1 MFRFHKTLD
10 VITLFHKA
18 SSPASLR
25 VHTLLKQ
32 ASATASSTA
41 TEDQASDHS
50 AQTHPARQEFELDV
64 TEDPPTEDQLKN
76 ILEYVGPGKIGQVVK
91 AATTESEALKQ
102 FKLNKQSFQWPVTV
116 DWENG
121 RAVQGDNES
130 EILKLIQAVPEK
142 K

>member
-25 VHTLLKQ
+25 VHTLLKT
-32 ASATASSTA
+32 ASANAAATA

-50 AQTHPARQEFELDV
+50 AQTTPRRKEFELDV
-64 TEDPPTEDQLKN
+64 TEEPPTEDQLKN
-76 ILEYVGPGKIGQVVK
+76 IIEYIGVSKIPTLIKGAKTELEAIKK
-91 AATTESEALKQ
+91 LKE
-102 FKLNKQSFQWPVTV
+102 NGENFQRPITV

-121 RAVQGDNES
+121 NAVAGSNES
-130 EILKLIQAVPEK
+130 EILKMIQALPK
-142 K
+142 N